1 MAHQRTD
8 PATGA
13 HTALGIDIGGTGMK
27 GGVVQ
32 LGADPEAGQLIG
44 KRFRIPTPQP
54 AVPAT
59 VADVLGQITAELDSR
74 PAAPP
79 ETMPAGVCF
88 PAAIQN
94 GICRTATNIDRS
106 WIGTD
111 VDALFSDHL
120 KRPVATLN
128 DADAAGLAEV
138 RFGAGKG
145 VPGTVLVLTLGT
157 GIGGGLFRDGELVP
171 NLEPGTIELDGAIAE
186 QRASAAA
193 RERDGLDWP
202 EYAERLQRYFSYVE
216 GIFYPDLI
224 IVGGGISKR
233 PEDYIPLLRLR
244 TPIVPA
250 ALKNNAGIVG
260 AALWATDALAQSY
273 ARTTALDTARQA
285 ADREMARRAE
295 ADLAQ
300 EDPANEEGQ
309 TATSGKG
316 AAGKAG
322 KSQKVGKGQKAGK
335 SRKAGKDVGE
345 KAARLRKKADKAAKR
360 AAKAERK
367 AAQEAKTVN
376 KAMEK
381 AIRRSSR

>member
-59 VADVLGQITAELDSR
+59 VADVLGQVTAELDSR